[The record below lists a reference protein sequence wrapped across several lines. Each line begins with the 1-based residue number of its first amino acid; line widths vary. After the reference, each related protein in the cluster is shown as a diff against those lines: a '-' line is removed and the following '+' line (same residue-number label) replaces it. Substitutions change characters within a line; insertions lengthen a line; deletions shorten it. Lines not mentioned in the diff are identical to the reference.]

1 MVNERKAW
9 YNGRLIPWEHATVHI
24 LSHGFSRGSAIFEVF
39 GVHPTAQGP
48 AAFRMDLHFR
58 RLFNTARLLGM
69 ELAQSAEEL
78 RQAVRET
85 VQANGIDHGFIK
97 MMAFYGEEAFAVLV
111 PQAKLDLS
119 VFAIPAGPDLGMD
132 TEKGVTACICKW
144 RKLHPET
151 VPVEAKSAANYLNGM
166 LARQDALRR
175 GFDLG
180 IMLDTHG
187 FVAEGS
193 IESIFLVKDGVL
205 RTPSLGCILP
215 SVTRRSILEVARKE
229 GIPVEEKSVRP
240 EELLEADELF
250 TSASPF
256 KVLPIVRMADRI
268 LPQAPGP
275 VSTRLNRLMEEIC
288 GGRDSRFRHWL
299 IPLE

>member
-1 MVNERKAW
+1 MVGERKAW
-9 YNGRLIPWEHATVHI
+9 YNGRLVPWENATVHI
-24 LSHGFSRGSAIFEVF
+24 LSHGFSRGAAIFEVF
-39 GVHPTAQGP
+39 SVHPTAEAP
-48 AAFRMDLHFR
+48 SAFRMDLHFQ

-69 ELAQSAEEL
+69 ELAQSEEEL
-78 RQAVRET
+78 GQAVKEA
-85 VQANGIDHGFIK
+85 VLANKMAHGFIK
-97 MMAFYGEEAFAVLV
+97 MMAFYGEEAFGTLV
-111 PQAKLDLS
+111 PQVKLDLS
-119 VFAIPAGPDLGMD
+119 VFAIPADADRGLDIS
-132 TEKGVTACICKW
+132 KAISACICRW

-151 VPVEAKSAANYLNGM
+151 VPVEAKTAGHYVNGM

-175 GFDLG
+175 GYDVG

-205 RTPSLGCILP
+205 RTPPLGCILP
-215 SVTRRSILEVARKE
+215 SVSRRSILEVARQE
-229 GIPVEEKSVRP
+229 GMPVEEKAVRP
-240 EELLEADELF
+240 EELFTADELF

-256 KVLPIVRMADRI
+256 KVLPIGRMGDRI

-288 GGRDSRFRHWL
+288 IGRDPRFKHWL
-299 IPLE
+299 IPLS